1 MTTPPSNPAPD
12 YTIAN
17 NPHAYV
23 HCGPIGP
30 GSQDD
35 GRDFCIITS
44 TNNHCVYHK
53 DGSKVEH
60 IQDAWHEVSGHSIDG
75 TKKEAIARSI
85 VAKNGDLI
93 INAERG
99 NIHLKAKNIHIE
111 TTGEK
116 NQGNFLV
123 SSNGHVII
131 ASTKEVRI
139 AASRLCLNGTSGVNI
154 VTENFVNVMG
164 LLEQFPPQSMTKS
177 ITSLLQGNWESLLKG
192 LSQSCGSTGTVK

>member
-1 MTTPPSNPAPD
+1 MTTPPSDPAPD

-30 GSQDD
+30 ESLDD
-35 GRDFCIITS
+35 HRDFCIITS
-44 TNNHCVYHK
+44 ANNHMVYHNNG
-53 DGSKVEH
+53 DKVEH
-60 IQDAWHEVSGHSIDG
+60 IQGTYHEVSGHGLDG
-75 TKKEAIARSI
+75 TQKEAIARSI

-111 TTGEK
+111 TTGGK
-116 NQGNFLV
+116 NEGNFLL

-131 ASTKEVRI
+131 SSTKEVRL
-139 AASRLCLNGTSGVNI
+139 AGSRLCLNGTKGVNI
-154 VTENFVNVMG
+154 VSENFIHVMG
-164 LLEQFPPQSMTKS
+164 MFRQLPPQTMTKN
-177 ITSLLQGNWESLLKG
+177 IKSLLDGNWENLLKG
-192 LSQSCGSTGTVK
+192 LSQSCGSTGLVE